1 MPIYTHFKAV
11 WASAS
16 VLKFGGLNPGVENG
30 PVVKATYNVVLPL
43 TSLLRRP
50 PLYEV
55 THFFT
60 LVTNRFII
68 ISGLRSDHDKEEF
81 LLPVAL
87 AKPRYSRSTIISF
100 PLKNQLGSHY
110 NFYIGRQQ
118 VIKALIVQRAT

>member
-1 MPIYTHFKAV
+1 MRQNATNSLAMITRQPKSDLDGHLSLILTMPIYTHFKAV

-68 ISGLRSDHDKEEF
+68 ISGLRSDHDKEELILVGNF
-81 LLPVAL
+81 
-87 AKPRYSRSTIISF
+87 SR
-100 PLKNQLGSHY
+100 
-110 NFYIGRQQ
+110 
-118 VIKALIVQRAT
+118 